1 MKAEIENGTRRQ
13 IKGVDSVHY
22 DGYWIRYYEPPQ
34 DTLAAKKHL
43 IDVLTKR
50 LFHHT
55 EAGINTPGE
64 KLDEA
69 RAAYERE
76 EEPTRKRVNGAML
89 AGALFNRA
97 TDIFTMV
104 VELEQKGVLIS
115 RQNELMKQC
124 GDYFQEALEL
134 GKHVHHYSG
143 HEGIDELW
151 GEPLKAFLLPVSDFY
166 DSRYMKIAQ
175 AMRDIDR
182 ITKQLEQTLCKEPV
196 YATLKPLFREL
207 ALEAK
212 TVCET
217 LRKDPVMF
225 ELWPHF
231 VAAGEAVLAFAPEAT
246 AAKLPRARNDAGKR
260 IIQEAKALIGYLASA
275 RVPMTK
281 SAVKFAARC
290 EDYLEQY
297 GKPGRKRSGRAA

>member
-1 MKAEIENGTRRQ
+1 MTAKTKNGTRRQ
-13 IKGVDSVHY
+13 VNGIESVHY

-43 IDVLTKR
+43 IDALTKR

-55 EAGINTPGE
+55 EGGINTPGE

-76 EEPTRKRVNGAML
+76 QDPTRKRVNGAML

-115 RQNELMKQC
+115 RQNELMRQC

-134 GKHVHHYSG
+134 GKFVHHYSG
-143 HEGIDELW
+143 QEGIDELW

-166 DSRYMKIAQ
+166 DSRYLKISQ
-175 AMRDIDR
+175 AMRDIDQV
-182 ITKQLEQTLCKEPV
+182 TKQLEQTLCKEPA
-196 YATLKPLFREL
+196 YAGLKPRFREL

-212 TVCET
+212 TVSET

-231 VAAGEAVLAFAPEAT
+231 VAAGEAVLDFVPKTKAGDI
-246 AAKLPRARNDAGKR
+246 PRGRKDAGLR
-260 IIQEAKALIGYLASA
+260 IIQEAKAIVGYLASA
-275 RVPMTK
+275 RVPMAK
-281 SAVKFAARC
+281 STTRFMARC
-290 EDYLEQY
+290 EDYQEQY